1 MLGFHHKGRMSRS
14 DACACAW
21 AWTLV
26 FSFAAHAFKN
36 WPRWPSDDNEEPTLI
51 CIAGVLITVGAK
63 GFELLL

>member
-1 MLGFHHKGRMSRS
+1 M
-14 DACACAW
+14 
-21 AWTLV
+21 

-36 WPRWPSDDNEEPTLI
+36 WPRWRSDDNEEPTLI